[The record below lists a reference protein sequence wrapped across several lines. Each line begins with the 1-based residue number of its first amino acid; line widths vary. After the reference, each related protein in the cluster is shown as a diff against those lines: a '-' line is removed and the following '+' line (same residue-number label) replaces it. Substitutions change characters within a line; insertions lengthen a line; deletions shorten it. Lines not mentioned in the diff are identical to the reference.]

1 MLRGG
6 CLFRRHRVLRRRI
19 LLFVVLLLDCAL
31 RFRCFLGVVAPGLYP
46 RHQRRPRRPQLIIF
60 FLSFLLSEQQQPAPH
75 PQARLDL
82 QPLRRPQGL
91 PGQPFSLGERLRLH
105 PLPPLRRRPQ
115 GQGQSENL
123 SRAGRAGL
131 SDGEQGG
138 ECDAA
143 PGGCC
148 CRGGGAAQV
157 EPGEL
162 MNSNIIVDF
171 FGVGGNV
178 LSCRKER
185 ERERETR
192 GEAKGFVKRKSF
204 HWVFL
209 LQRQGEQKKKKNSQ
223 KHF

>member
-185 ERERETR
+185 ERERDERRGERFCKNKKFSLGFFITTTR
-192 GEAKGFVKRKSF
+192 GT
-204 HWVFL
+204 
-209 LQRQGEQKKKKNSQ
+209 KKKKNSQ